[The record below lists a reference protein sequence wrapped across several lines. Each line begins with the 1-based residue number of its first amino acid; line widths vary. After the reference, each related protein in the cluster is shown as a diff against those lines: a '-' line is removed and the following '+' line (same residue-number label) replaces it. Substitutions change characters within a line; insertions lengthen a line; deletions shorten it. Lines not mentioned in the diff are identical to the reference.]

1 LLYYE
6 HKVTIRKRQ
15 RINNVVRLQEDGH
28 HKSIGHAMNMHH
40 LLAEIMQHKHEILRQ
55 GTPYAIELLKKLIAI
70 HPADLAQF
78 IETLDR
84 EDASGFFLLFPRDT
98 QYRIFDEISQSLK
111 VDLLESLTDTERST
125 FLNHL
130 SIDDLTDFFEDLSDD
145 ELKHYL
151 RLLHRKDRD
160 RVLSLLKFDPETAG
174 GIMYTDVLTLMQDF
188 TVEKS
193 IHILQRLRPSRALH
207 HTIYVTSQNNEVVGH
222 INLEDLVLKGPKTRI
237 GSFVR
242 ANELVVNVY
251 EDQQD
256 VAHKMLHYGVSNAPV
271 IDNNGTFLGVIPS
284 QALVEVIEEEASED
298 IYRMSALTPSEDPY
312 FARSFAKLLYQR
324 SSILMV
330 LLLVQTFSTIILR
343 QYNVLLEGFLFIF
356 YGMVIST
363 GGNASSQTSA
373 LAIQGMASGDIDID
387 SSARFVRR
395 ELMMGLILGTMLGIF
410 SFVRMYAMHH
420 FFNEPFNVVGSIA
433 VSCSLMAIV
442 FFAILL
448 GSTMPFILKRLGIDP
463 AHSAGPILTT
473 VIDVIGV
480 LLYCIIGGFILHY
493 WG

>member
-1 LLYYE
+1 MSL
-6 HKVTIRKRQ
+6 
-15 RINNVVRLQEDGH
+15 
-28 HKSIGHAMNMHH
+28 HH
-40 LLAEIMQHKHEILRQ
+40 LLTEIMQHRDEILRHGTHQ
-55 GTPYAIELLKKLIAI
+55 GAQLLKKLIAL

-78 IETLDR
+78 LETLDS
-84 EDASGFFLLFPRDT
+84 EDASAFFLLFPRDI
-98 QYRIFDEISQSLK
+98 QHRVFDEISHSLK
-111 VDLLESLTDTERST
+111 VALLESLSDSERAT

-130 SIDDLTDFFEDLSDD
+130 SIDDLTDFFEDLSDQ

-151 RLLHRKDRD
+151 RLLHKKDRD

-174 GIMYTDVLTLMQDF
+174 GIMYTDVVTLMQDF

-207 HTIYVTSQNNEVVGH
+207 QIIYVTSQNNEAIGH
-222 INLEDLVLKGPKTRI
+222 INLEDLLLRSPKTRI

-242 ANELVVNVY
+242 ANELVVNAY

-256 VAHKMLHYGVSNAPV
+256 VAHKMVHYGISNAPV
-271 IDNNGTFLGVIPS
+271 VDEHGTFLGVIPS
-284 QALVEVIEEEASED
+284 QALVEIIGEEASED

-312 FARSFAKLLYQR
+312 FSRSFTKLLYQR
-324 SSILMV
+324 STILMI
-330 LLLVQTFSTIILR
+330 LLLIQTFSTVIMR
-343 QYNVLLEGFLFIF
+343 QYQLILEGFGLFVF
-356 YGMVIST
+356 MSMALST

-373 LAIQGMASGDIDID
+373 LAIQGMSSGDIDTT
-387 SSARFVRR
+387 SSTRFVKR
-395 ELMMGLILGTMLGIF
+395 ELWMGLILGLMLGLF
-410 SFVRMYAMHH
+410 SFVRMYGMHY
-420 FFNEPFNVVGSIA
+420 FFDEPFTIISSIA
-433 VSCSLMAIV
+433 VSCALFAIV
-442 FFAILL
+442 FFAIML

>member
-1 LLYYE
+1 
-6 HKVTIRKRQ
+6 
-15 RINNVVRLQEDGH
+15 
-28 HKSIGHAMNMHH
+28 MNMHH
-40 LLAEIMQHKHEILRQ
+40 LFADILQHKHEILSQ
-55 GTPYAIELLKKLIAI
+55 GTPYAVELLKKFIGI
-70 HPADLAQF
+70 HPADIAEFL
-78 IETLDR
+78 ETLDR
-84 EDASGFFLLFPRDT
+84 EEASSFFLLFPRDL
-98 QYRIFDEISQSLK
+98 QHRVFDEVTQSLK
-111 VDLLESLTDTERST
+111 VALLESLSDGERST
-125 FLNHL
+125 FLHDL
-130 SIDDLTDFFEDLSDD
+130 SIDDLTDFFEELSDE

-151 RLLHRKDRD
+151 RLLHRRDRD

-237 GSFVR
+237 GSFIR
-242 ANELVVNVY
+242 SNELVVNAY

-256 VAHKMLHYGVSNAPV
+256 VAHKMVHYGISNAPV
-271 IDNNGTFLGVIPS
+271 VDNNGTFLGVIPS

-312 FARSFAKLLYQR
+312 FARSFSKLLYQR
-324 SSILMV
+324 STILMV

-343 QYNVLLEGFLFIF
+343 RYDALLEGFLI
-356 YGMVIST
+356 YYISMLISA

-373 LAIQGMASGDIDID
+373 LAIQGMATGEIDLGSSG
-387 SSARFVRR
+387 RFVRR
-395 ELMMGLILGTMLGIF
+395 ELGMGLILGIMLGIF
-410 SFVRMYAMHH
+410 SFIRMYITNY
-420 FFNEPFNVVGSIA
+420 FFSEPFNVVGTIA
-433 VSCSLMAIV
+433 VSCALISIV

>member
-1 LLYYE
+1 
-6 HKVTIRKRQ
+6 
-15 RINNVVRLQEDGH
+15 
-28 HKSIGHAMNMHH
+28 
-40 LLAEIMQHKHEILRQ
+40 MQHKHEILQQ
-55 GTPYAIELLKKLIAI
+55 GTPYGAELLKRLIAV

-78 IETLDR
+78 LETLNR
-84 EDASGFFLLFPRDT
+84 EDASVFFLLFPRDI
-98 QYRIFDEISQSLK
+98 QHRIFDEISHSLK
-111 VDLLESLTDTERST
+111 VDILESLSDSERST
-125 FLNHL
+125 FLHHL
-130 SIDDLTDFFEDLSDD
+130 SIDDLTDFFEDLSDE

-151 RLLHRKDRD
+151 RLLHKKDRD

-207 HTIYVTSQNNEVVGH
+207 HTIYITSQNNEVVGH
-222 INLEDLVLKGPKTRI
+222 INLEDLVLRGPKTRI

-242 ANELVVNVY
+242 TNELVVNAY

-256 VAHKMLHYGVSNAPV
+256 VAHKMVHYGVSNAPV
-271 IDNNGTFLGVIPS
+271 VDEHGTFLGVIPS

-312 FARSFAKLLYQR
+312 FARSFSKLLYQR
-324 SSILMV
+324 STILMI
-330 LLLVQTFSTIILR
+330 LLLVQTFSTIIMR
-343 QYNVLLEGFLFIF
+343 QYQPLLEGFLFVF
-356 YGMVIST
+356 MNMALST

-373 LAIQGMASGDIDID
+373 LAIQGMSSGDIDPT
-387 SSARFVRR
+387 SSMRFVKR
-395 ELMMGLILGTMLGIF
+395 ELKMGLILGLMLGLF
-410 SFVRMYAMHH
+410 SFFRMYGMHY
-420 FFNEPFNVVGSIA
+420 FFSEKFTLVGSVA
-433 VSCSLMAIV
+433 VSCSLAIIV
-442 FFAILL
+442 FFAIML

-480 LLYCIIGGFILHY
+480 LLYCIVGGFILHY